1 MADKIFVDKYVPEYV
16 PQGLKW
22 YERDGLMVY
31 IDQLN
36 YQRVSEDPD
45 GYLKKSDVVNF
56 DIINS
61 QIRGTARQ
69 IMTSTMA
76 STVRPP
82 MWEEKCPKKRGKKP

>member
-1 MADKIFVDKYVPEYV
+1 MADKIFVYKYVPEYV

-22 YERDGLMVY
+22 YERNGLMVY

-36 YQRVSEDPD
+36 CQRFSEDPD

-69 IMTSTMA
+69 NYDKHYDKHCPTSD
-76 STVRPP
+76 VRRKMP
-82 MWEEKCPKKRGKKP
+82 

>member
-16 PQGLKW
+16 PQGL
-22 YERDGLMVY
+22 MVY

-36 YQRVSEDPD
+36 YQRFSEDPD
-45 GYLKKSDVVNF
+45 GYLKKSDVINF

-69 IMTSTMA
+69 IMTSTMT

-82 MWEEKCPKKRGKKP
+82 M

>member
-16 PQGLKW
+16 SQGLKW

-36 YQRVSEDPD
+36 YQRFSEDPD
-45 GYLKKSDVVNF
+45 GYLKKSNVINF
-56 DIINS
+56 DIMNS

-69 IMTSTMA
+69 IMTSTMT

-82 MWEEKCPKKRGKKP
+82 M